1 MSHRLNRKLNISWF
15 SRNGQDLGNKRHFCG
30 DKRLARN
37 PLDVA
42 RSLVVVLDKN
52 SDCFECIESIS
63 VVLWLV
69 VDEEIGEADQL
80 VICQL

>member
-1 MSHRLNRKLNISWF
+1 M
-15 SRNGQDLGNKRHFCG
+15 
-30 DKRLARN
+30 
-37 PLDVA
+37 A